1 MAKNIIIEKD
11 MQELTSVNYRYNMRL
26 PIIYRYN
33 NLLVIGQTTIEQ
45 NKELESMGA
54 TIRESDLGHNFL
66 CLRYSK
72 DMQSRL
78 HYWRNEKA
86 RQARQEALGSGWRGR
101 LDRHLH
107 TRRHD
112 HSLHERRGRQGL
124 RGGWLLY
131 RRHSISQ
138 ERPQGGRTDGL
149 RRRMYYY
156 SHQL

>member
-72 DMQSRL
+72 DIFRCPEP
-78 HYWRNEKA
+78 YNTAVAAPGKA
-86 RQARQEALGSGWRGR
+86 SYQ
-101 LDRHLH
+101 
-107 TRRHD
+107 
-112 HSLHERRGRQGL
+112 
-124 RGGWLLY
+124 
-131 RRHSISQ
+131 
-138 ERPQGGRTDGL
+138 
-149 RRRMYYY
+149 
-156 SHQL
+156 